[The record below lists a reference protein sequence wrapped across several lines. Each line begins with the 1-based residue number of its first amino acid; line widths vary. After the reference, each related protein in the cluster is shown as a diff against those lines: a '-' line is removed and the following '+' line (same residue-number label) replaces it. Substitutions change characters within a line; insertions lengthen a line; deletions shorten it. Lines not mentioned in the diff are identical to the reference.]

1 MLAACILEYI
11 IPLLYLP
18 VFTIWVSATKQTSD
32 THKLFIVW
40 VSAIKQASHTHTM
53 KSLWVSATK
62 QASHTH
68 KLFTLRR
75 KKGTEKLAPVSCA
88 HVEAEE
94 GYRLAC
100 FCLLCPRWGE
110 RRGTGGTCP
119 VYGSPTLRAMHSIHK
134 CVAKDAPHLFHWR
147 LSPYKVKNKNSVLWA
162 SSQIAVF
169 VLTLHGS

>member
-1 MLAACILEYI
+1 MHSGIYNSLVIPSSFHNLGISNKTNFWYPQTIHAEAEEGYREACSC
-11 IPLLYLP
+11 LLCPRWGGRRVQRSLLLSP
-18 VFTIWVSATKQTSD
+18 VP
-32 THKLFIVW
+32 
-40 VSAIKQASHTHTM
+40 
-53 KSLWVSATK
+53 
-62 QASHTH
+62 
-68 KLFTLRR
+68 TLRW

-94 GYRLAC
+94 GYREAC
-100 FCLLCPRWGE
+100 SCLLCPRWGE

-147 LSPYKVKNKNSVLWA
+147 LSPYKVKNKNIVLWA